1 MGLDLWF
8 REDVARILA
17 ALART
22 AARAR
27 AGEYQ
32 QGYIDALGDVAAS
45 FGIVAPENHQVPG
58 GEWIGARPV
67 VEVGYRVGEV
77 LPD

>member
-8 REDVARILA
+8 RDDVARILA

-22 AARAR
+22 AARAP

-32 QGYIDALGDVAAS
+32 HGYIDALGDVAAS
-45 FGIVAPENHQVPG
+45 FGIAAPENHQVRAAD
-58 GEWIGARPV
+58 WISARPV
-67 VEVGYRVGEV
+67 VEAGYRVGEV